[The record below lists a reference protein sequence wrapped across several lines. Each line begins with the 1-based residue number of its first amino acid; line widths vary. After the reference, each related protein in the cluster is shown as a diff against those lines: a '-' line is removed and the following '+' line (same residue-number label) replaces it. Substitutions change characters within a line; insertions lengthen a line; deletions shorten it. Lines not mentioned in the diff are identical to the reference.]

1 MIVSC
6 FNGSGRHPPAP
17 MYYIIETYDFLQMK
31 KQITDCQHLIDN
43 AFSSIAGQF
52 MNGANMGFQ
61 LLKVIVHFF
70 HLQDRGYFSIE
81 NPIHLSSFYHKRAM
95 LYRYIGTFSLKQQFD
110 GWFSQYRCGAYALFF
125 PALFLRLPP
134 GKRPE

>member
-1 MIVSC
+1 
-6 FNGSGRHPPAP
+6 

-70 HLQDRGYFSIE
+70 HLQDRDIF
-81 NPIHLSSFYHKRAM
+81 R
-95 LYRYIGTFSLKQQFD
+95 LKIPFI
-110 GWFSQYRCGAYALFF
+110 
-125 PALFLRLPP
+125 
-134 GKRPE
+134 

>member
-1 MIVSC
+1 
-6 FNGSGRHPPAP
+6 

-61 LLKVIVHFF
+61 LLKGIVHFF

-110 GWFSQYRCGAYALFF
+110 G
-125 PALFLRLPP
+125 
-134 GKRPE
+134 

>member
-43 AFSSIAGQF
+43 VFSSIAGQF

-110 GWFSQYRCGAYALFF
+110 G
-125 PALFLRLPP
+125 
-134 GKRPE
+134 